1 MRTKLNQTAIFAF
14 LFFSLTLLGFSF
26 TSHSQIPDIPG
37 YHTLKCDFHMH
48 TIFSDG
54 KVWPTVRVE
63 EAIRERLDAI
73 ALTDHIPKGKPNTD
87 VIKDVDRA
95 FEIAEQSLGK
105 SDLILIKGGEITFG
119 MPPGHFNAL
128 FLTDVMKLAVND
140 PKVAFEEAMKQ
151 DAFIFWNHPN
161 WRSAKRHPDFDGVS
175 VWFDEHTELLESG
188 VMMGMEIVNGVS
200 YNLEAHQWCIEKD
213 LTMLANSDIHQ
224 PISFDYELGT
234 EHRPITLVFAKE
246 RSAEGIKEALIEKR
260 TALWFENNLIGKE
273 EFLAPLFRE
282 SVLVEKIQYM
292 QKITG
297 VTLKN
302 ESSVDFILENAGE
315 YSFYNKT
322 PVIILKAGQA
332 MLLGVKTG
340 ERLDEFQLKFRV
352 LNMLVSPGENLLVE
366 INCKKNN

>member
-1 MRTKLNQTAIFAF
+1 M
-14 LFFSLTLLGFSF
+14 LT
-26 TSHSQIPDIPG
+26 
-37 YHTLKCDFHMH
+37 
-48 TIFSDG
+48 
-54 KVWPTVRVE
+54 
-63 EAIRERLDAI
+63 
-73 ALTDHIPKGKPNTD
+73 
-87 VIKDVDRA
+87 
-95 FEIAEQSLGK
+95 
-105 SDLILIKGGEITFG
+105 
-119 MPPGHFNAL
+119 GHFNAL
-128 FLTDVMKLAVND
+128 FITDVMKLAVND

-161 WRSAKRHPDFDGVS
+161 WRSAKRYPDFDGVS
-175 VWFDEHTELLESG
+175 VWFDEH
-188 VMMGMEIVNGVS
+188 
-200 YNLEAHQWCIEKD
+200 
-213 LTMLANSDIHQ
+213 
-224 PISFDYELGT
+224 T

-246 RSAEGIKEALIEKR
+246 RSAKGIKEALIEKR

-322 PVIILKAGQA
+322 TVMILKAGQA

-366 INCKKNN
+366 INCKKTN